1 MVEQKQ
7 GTSWALMIWL
17 HLDVPKKLGSMASK
31 WVIISLLIDE
41 VYWGYKPFT
50 NHLLTSWHIQVYDS
64 PLVRWVRVPC
74 PQAECWTATNCDI
87 FSLIETIS
95 LALFVEFISGII
107 WTRMTIPLSYKYY
120 PWIYKNKE
128 ACCTSQTPVCY
139 REYFTNPIMN
149 QPGFLGVLHGFV
161 WCILSC

>member
-139 REYFTNPIMN
+139 GEYFTNPIMN